1 MPLNQQAAPGTA
13 TIPHQTVYVVEDHS
27 TLRRLIIEYV
37 NNIAGLKVIGDA
49 ATAEDA
55 LVDSRQ
61 SEADI
66 VMTDLSLPG
75 MSGVD
80 LTRHL
85 CVKNEDRRII
95 VLSAHN
101 DSYTVQRAFHA
112 GASAYVTKENPD
124 LIEAVV
130 KQVLTGKKGIIA

>member
-1 MPLNQQAAPGTA
+1 MPLNQQAASETA
-13 TIPHQTVYVVEDHS
+13 PTPRQTVYVVEDHS
-27 TLRRLIIEYV
+27 TLRRLIIEFI
-37 NNIAGLKVIGDA
+37 NNIAGLEVIGDA

-55 LVDSRQ
+55 LTDTRQ
-61 SEADI
+61 SDADI

-85 CVKNEDRRII
+85 CVENEGRIVI

-101 DSYTVQRAFHA
+101 DNYTVRKAFHA
-112 GASAYVTKENPD
+112 GASAYVTKENPE

-130 KQVLTGKKGIIA
+130 KQVLTGEKGIIA